1 MSKPTIPICKLPDEE
16 CNLLFKS
23 VIDKLKIENPTF
35 FCPIYK
41 KLVSNEN
48 ATPEDLQN
56 FVLDSKYK
64 CKEILEKLI
73 DSDDD
78 EVFDSDYEEQEQEQE
93 DDELINPAHAKSDG
107 ENRECEDEIETLSD
121 SLSDSLSLSSQDEFS
136 NLNSLDDD
144 IKDIPIE
151 DNYNSNE
158 DDEDDEEEF
167 NNYSTYDDKEIE
179 EAINNTYMAMAMIE
193 KVNKVSGKK
202 SCKEEMIHVKKTALL
217 DPLKVMK
224 DEFVIPSK
232 IKNKNLDDEVM
243 KNTMTKLNSYNNCGH
258 VESLFLY
265 LGNKLVET
273 GKCPSFPYYYGC
285 INGEDPNYHHNITDE
300 YESVARTKWFKD
312 RVKTDFDLLIIEDE
326 DDLEQDLDNPA
337 HKAAFKKSRTK
348 SDEEN
353 DDNSDDEI
361 TECNDLTT
369 SELPEISDIVEKT
382 FKPLDT
388 NSSGIVDISF
398 IKDMDDEDLDLV
410 FDDNTNTNEIT
421 NVDKCCV
428 SSNTNKYCEDDKCC
442 EDNKCCEDKC
452 DNTICIDDK
461 CCDEKC
467 NNTICIDDK
476 CCEYAKCDESN
487 KDLVS
492 NAYSKSNSKK
502 CSDDCKKDCICI
514 DSECKGNIEGN
525 IEGNSKDE
533 CNSET
538 DSKCDSEC
546 DSDSDL
552 DLDSDSDFIEELSDV
567 DKDNLS
573 MTDFEDHPG
582 NMYYIKCESM
592 PVSLSLMEKLDDTLD
607 NILDDDYNMSETE
620 WFGMFFQVA
629 FGLAVAQKYFN
640 FVHNDLHSSNVMFK
654 KTSLKYLYF
663 QVNTNY
669 YKIPTYGKITKII
682 DFARGTFKF
691 GDRWIFS
698 DQFKEDGD
706 AHGQYDYPVDGSLKN
721 CEHKPNPSFDLV
733 RLGTTVI
740 HRLENVPKVREFV
753 EEMTLDDYDNSVC
766 YDEDTF
772 DLYIDI
778 ARNCH
783 KAIPLEIMG
792 RKEFEKF
799 KINKTK
805 IPKGQYVFKY

>member
-1 MSKPTIPICKLPDEE
+1 MSKSTIPICKLPDEE

-23 VIDKLKIENPTF
+23 VVDKLKIVNPTF

-48 ATPEDLQN
+48 STPEELQH

-78 EVFDSDYEEQEQEQE
+78 EVFDSDYEDQEQEN
-93 DDELINPAHAKSDG
+93 DELTNPAHKSDAQ
-107 ENRECEDEIETLSD
+107 NDNEIETLSV
-121 SLSDSLSLSSQDEFS
+121 SLSESLSLSSNDDNNN
-136 NLNSLDDD
+136 NLNILNEES
-144 IKDIPIE
+144 KDIPIE
-151 DNYNSNE
+151 D
-158 DDEDDEEEF
+158 DDEDSDDEEF

-193 KVNKVSGKK
+193 KVDKVTGKK

-232 IKNKNLDDEVM
+232 IKNKNLDDEAL
-243 KNTMTKLNSYNNCGH
+243 KNTMSKLNSYNNCGH

-265 LGNKLVET
+265 LGNKLVES

-326 DDLEQDLDNPA
+326 EQEQEQDLENPA
-337 HKAAFKKSRTK
+337 RKLQDLENPARKFS
-348 SDEEN
+348 EN
-353 DDNSDDEI
+353 DTSDNE
-361 TECNDLTT
+361 TNECDVLTKT
-369 SELPEISDIVEKT
+369 DIPDIPDISDISDITDITNMIEKK
-382 FKPLDT
+382 FKPLDI

-398 IKDMDDEDLDLV
+398 IKDMDDEDLELV
-410 FDDNTNTNEIT
+410 FDNHVDEFTNE
-421 NVDKCCV
+421 DKCCV
-428 SSNTNKYCEDDKCC
+428 SSKI
-442 EDNKCCEDKC
+442 NKCC
-452 DNTICIDDK
+452 DN
-461 CCDEKC
+461 DELEQVLDQELEQELETNLENPECK
-467 NNTICIDDK
+467 N
-476 CCEYAKCDESN
+476 
-487 KDLVS
+487 
-492 NAYSKSNSKK
+492 NSKK
-502 CSDDCKKDCICI
+502 CGDEQDLENPARKNNSEKCGDDCKEDCICNDI
-514 DSECKGNIEGN
+514 DSEN
-525 IEGNSKDE
+525 D
-533 CNSET
+533 
-538 DSKCDSEC
+538 D
-546 DSDSDL
+546 DL
-552 DLDSDSDFIEELSDV
+552 DDDIDNVLDDDTDNDLDDTDFIEELSDV

-573 MTDFEDHPG
+573 ITDFEDRPG

-620 WFGMFFQVA
+620 WFGIFFQVA

-654 KTSLKYLYF
+654 KTHLKYLYF

-669 YKIPTYGKITKII
+669 YRIPTYGKITKII

-740 HRLENVPKVREFV
+740 QRLENVPKVREFV
-753 EEMTLDDYDNSVC
+753 EQMTLDDYDNSVC

-783 KAIPLEIMG
+783 KAIPLEIMD

-805 IPKGQYVFKY
+805 IPKGQYVFQY

>member
-1 MSKPTIPICKLPDEE
+1 MSKSTIPIYKLPDEE

-23 VIDKLKIENPTF
+23 VVNKLKIENPTF

-41 KLVSNEN
+41 KLVGNEN
-48 ATPEDLQN
+48 STPEELQH

-64 CKEILEKLI
+64 CKEILEKLVDSDSDS

-78 EVFDSDYEEQEQEQE
+78 EVFEQEQEQDLE
-93 DDELINPAHAKSDG
+93 NTAFEKSRAKSDAQ
-107 ENRECEDEIETLSD
+107 NDNEID
-121 SLSDSLSLSSQDEFS
+121 SLSDSLSLSSLASNDDLENPEHKNS
-136 NLNSLDDD
+136 NLNILDDE
-144 IKDIPIE
+144 IIDIPI
-151 DNYNSNE
+151 DDVNE
-158 DDEDDEEEF
+158 SDSDDEEL

-179 EAINNTYMAMAMIE
+179 EAINNTYMAMAIIE
-193 KVNKVSGKK
+193 KVDKSSGKK
-202 SCKEEMIHVKKTALL
+202 ICKEEMIHIKKTALL

-224 DEFVIPSK
+224 DEFVIPCK
-232 IKNKNLDDEVM
+232 IKNKNLDDEAM
-243 KNTMTKLNSYNNCGH
+243 KNTMNKLNSYNNCGH

-326 DDLEQDLDNPA
+326 QDLEQDLENPA
-337 HKAAFKKSRTK
+337 RKAAFEKSCTK

-353 DDNSDDEI
+353 DVTDNNESIVDDDLNTSII
-361 TECNDLTT
+361 TDN
-369 SELPEISDIVEKT
+369 VEKT
-382 FKPLDT
+382 FKPLDM

-410 FDDNTNTNEIT
+410 FDDNTNEIT
-421 NVDKCCV
+421 NEDKCCV
-428 SSNTNKYCEDDKCC
+428 SSNS
-442 EDNKCCEDKC
+442 NKCCNNDKC
-452 DNTICIDDK
+452 SIVSQEQDLENPARK
-461 CCDEKC
+461 KNSEKC
-467 NNTICIDDK
+467 V
-476 CCEYAKCDESN
+476 DECN
-487 KDLVS
+487 E
-492 NAYSKSNSKK
+492 
-502 CSDDCKKDCICI
+502 DCICI
-514 DSECKGNIEGN
+514 DS
-525 IEGNSKDE
+525 NSDR
-533 CNSET
+533 
-538 DSKCDSEC
+538 DSEC
-546 DSDSDL
+546 DSDS
-552 DLDSDSDFIEELSDV
+552 DSDSDFIEELSDV

-573 MTDFEDHPG
+573 MTDFEDRPG

-607 NILDDDYNMSETE
+607 NFLDDDYNMSETE
-620 WFGMFFQVA
+620 WFSMFFQVS

-654 KTSLKYLYF
+654 KTQLKHLYF
-663 QVNTNY
+663 QVNNNY
-669 YKIPTYGKITKII
+669 YRIPTFGKITKII

-721 CEHKPNPSFDLV
+721 CENKPNPSFDLV

-740 HRLENVPKVREFV
+740 HRLENLPKVREFV
-753 EEMTLDDYDNSVC
+753 EQITLDDYDTSLC

-783 KAIPLEIMG
+783 KAIPLEIMD
-792 RKEFEKF
+792 RQEFEKF